1 MSTALHIQ
9 LEKKKKK
16 VNGYLGELFLIK
28 LFPIYPS
35 SLLLVR
41 QEMKAHKVTRIM
53 LQIFSEA

>member
-9 LEKKKKK
+9 LAKKKK

-35 SLLLVR
+35 SLLLVCQR
-41 QEMKAHKVTRIM
+41 
-53 LQIFSEA
+53 

>member
-9 LEKKKKK
+9 LAKKKK

-35 SLLLVR
+35 SLLLVW